1 MNRCLILIFV
11 AINLIACNL
20 TTAQQIDEQDIPVT
34 QITST
39 PSPTDSVQNSD
50 FSDAVVTN
58 IRAIYQNGQASGNR
72 AGVFSKIGDSIT
84 VSRSF
89 LYPFGIG
96 SYNTADYPHLETVIS
111 TYSQNNAHIG
121 NSFINQ
127 SLAAGE
133 GWSARAVLNPEF
145 ADETYCYAGEMPLFC
160 EYRLVRPSIAIIM
173 FGTNDSGYRT
183 PESFEQD
190 MQAIINYTSEMGI
203 IPIVSTI
210 PNRPEVAQQVIR
222 FNDVIRQL
230 AIENNIPLIELYNA
244 TISLPNHGLTSDNV
258 HLSSPPAGIQAT
270 GSFDPVN
277 LQYGYVMRNFVT
289 LSVLDA
295 VHRVINA

>member
-1 MNRCLILIFV
+1 MMRSVLIAIF
-11 AINLIACNL
+11 IYFSLTACNL
-20 TTAQQIDEQDIPVT
+20 GIAQQIEEQDIPVT
-34 QITST
+34 QMTST
-39 PSPTDSVQNSD
+39 PIENIDDTD
-50 FSDAVVTN
+50 FSEEVVEH
-58 IRAIYQNGQASGNR
+58 IRAIYHRGQTVGNR
-72 AGVFSKIGDSIT
+72 ANIFSKVGDSIT

-96 SYNTADYPHLETVIS
+96 RYNIDEYPYLETIIHA
-111 TYSQNNAHIG
+111 YSQNNAHIG

-133 GWSARAVLNPEF
+133 GWSARPVLNPEF
-145 ADETYCYAGEMPLFC
+145 ANEGYCAPGEMPLSC

-183 PESFEQD
+183 AESFAQD
-190 MQAIINYTSEMGI
+190 MQTIIDHTIETGI
-203 IPIVSTI
+203 IPIISTI
-210 PNRPEVAQQVIR
+210 PNRPDVAQQVIR

-230 AIENNIPLIELYNA
+230 ALENNIPLIELYNV
-244 TISLPNHGLTSDNV
+244 TVTLPNHGLTSDNV

-270 GSFDPVN
+270 GSFDTVN

-289 LSVLDA
+289 LNVLDA
-295 VHRVINA
+295 VHRVIND